1 MTDKQKSKI
10 TLMTEGN
17 IFKILLFFSIP
28 LILGN
33 FLQQMYSTVDSII
46 VGNYVGSQA
55 LAAVSSTSMIV
66 TVIISGC
73 QGIAVGAG
81 VVIAQCLGAKNRRNV
96 FRSVHTS
103 LAFSLVLGVVLT
115 VLCAL
120 LTRPMVES
128 MNTPKDI
135 LDDSV
140 TYLFIYSFGL
150 IFTIFYN
157 MIAGIL
163 NASGNSKR
171 SLLYLAYASVI
182 NVVLD
187 LLFIV
192 VFDMGVAG
200 AAIATN
206 ISQLLACIFSLH
218 YVMTTK
224 NECRVYQD
232 Y

>member
-1 MTDKQKSKI
+1 MSAITPDINDPVKITDPYSDLCKSFKLSYNRQKIFLKTMTYTQKNKI

-103 LAFSLVLGVVLT
+103 LAF
-115 VLCAL
+115 
-120 LTRPMVES
+120 
-128 MNTPKDI
+128 
-135 LDDSV
+135 
-140 TYLFIYSFGL
+140 
-150 IFTIFYN
+150 
-157 MIAGIL
+157 
-163 NASGNSKR
+163 
-171 SLLYLAYASVI
+171 
-182 NVVLD
+182 
-187 LLFIV
+187 
-192 VFDMGVAG
+192 
-200 AAIATN
+200 
-206 ISQLLACIFSLH
+206 
-218 YVMTTK
+218 
-224 NECRVYQD
+224 
-232 Y
+232 

>member
-1 MTDKQKSKI
+1 MTDTQKSKI

-103 LAFSLVLGVVLT
+103 LAFH
-115 VLCAL
+115 L
-120 LTRPMVES
+120 LWVW
-128 MNTPKDI
+128 
-135 LDDSV
+135 
-140 TYLFIYSFGL
+140 F
-150 IFTIFYN
+150 
-157 MIAGIL
+157 
-163 NASGNSKR
+163 
-171 SLLYLAYASVI
+171 
-182 NVVLD
+182 
-187 LLFIV
+187 
-192 VFDMGVAG
+192 
-200 AAIATN
+200 
-206 ISQLLACIFSLH
+206 
-218 YVMTTK
+218 
-224 NECRVYQD
+224 
-232 Y
+232 

>member
-81 VVIAQCLGAKNRRNV
+81 VVIAQCLGA
-96 FRSVHTS
+96 
-103 LAFSLVLGVVLT
+103 L
-115 VLCAL
+115 
-120 LTRPMVES
+120 
-128 MNTPKDI
+128 
-135 LDDSV
+135 
-140 TYLFIYSFGL
+140 
-150 IFTIFYN
+150 
-157 MIAGIL
+157 
-163 NASGNSKR
+163 
-171 SLLYLAYASVI
+171 
-182 NVVLD
+182 
-187 LLFIV
+187 
-192 VFDMGVAG
+192 
-200 AAIATN
+200 
-206 ISQLLACIFSLH
+206 
-218 YVMTTK
+218 
-224 NECRVYQD
+224 
-232 Y
+232 